1 MVEKEWLDTLSTI
14 NPEEVTY
21 TDFVDAGT
29 MLARELKETKN
40 CEIVIALTHMR
51 TPNDIRLAENVS
63 EIDLILGGHDHI
75 YEKKKV
81 IIALRKSPKCFVDI
95 KVSNPYELLMQLRH
109 KRNHIRVVKT
119 FSAASIRVV

>member
-21 TDFVDAGT
+21 TDYVDAGA
-29 MLARELKETKN
+29 MLARELKKNKN

-51 TPNDIRLAENVS
+51 SPNDIRLAENVA

-81 IIALRKSPKCFVDI
+81 SMSCKSLITC
-95 KVSNPYELLMQLRH
+95 
-109 KRNHIRVVKT
+109 HICHYC
-119 FSAASIRVV
+119 ASTI

>member
-1 MVEKEWLDTLSTI
+1 MLCPARNHLLFFQIGLVEKEWLDTLSTI

-81 IIALRKSPKCFVDI
+81 IRILRNNPKVH
-95 KVSNPYELLMQLRH
+95 P
-109 KRNHIRVVKT
+109 
-119 FSAASIRVV
+119 

>member
-1 MVEKEWLDTLSTI
+1 MEKEWLDTLSTI

-29 MLARELKETKN
+29 MLARELKKNKN

-51 TPNDIRLAENVS
+51 TPNDIRLAENVA
-63 EIDLILGGHDHI
+63 EIDLILGGHDHV

-81 IIALRKSPKCFVDI
+81 GKKIQKCYHSKDISHVRKKSHTIF
-95 KVSNPYELLMQLRH
+95 RH
-109 KRNHIRVVKT
+109 TRYDPQQS
-119 FSAASIRVV
+119 FLF

>member
-1 MVEKEWLDTLSTI
+1 MSTI

-21 TDFVDAGT
+21 TDFVEAGT
-29 MLARELKETKN
+29 MLARELKKNKN

-51 TPNDIRLAENVS
+51 TPNDVRLAENVA

-81 IIALRKSPKCFVDI
+81 R
-95 KVSNPYELLMQLRH
+95 
-109 KRNHIRVVKT
+109 KRNLNKYLLKSLSHPRAYKD
-119 FSAASIRVV
+119 SIHKNPQQTHAYL

>member
-1 MVEKEWLDTLSTI
+1 MDTLSTI

-81 IIALRKSPKCFVDI
+81 TKILKYAKKICYNPFIIRYRKFNNPLQIIDVVDA
-95 KVSNPYELLMQLRH
+95 EE
-109 KRNHIRVVKT
+109 
-119 FSAASIRVV
+119 